1 LLLAIDLLGKSLL
14 PQSSNDNELRLNGP
28 FKVSHLLRGIHL
40 LEEQLFHLDI
50 TFTNRDQEA
59 SLNHSQ
65 DLEQL
70 TGITVLV
77 VEDNTNNQIVIKQFL
92 EQKGCNVEIASD
104 GQEGVSKAQNPK
116 VNVIFMDI

>member
-1 LLLAIDLLGKSLL
+1 LLLAIDLLDKSLL
-14 PQSSNDNELRLNGP
+14 PQSSNDNELRLSGP